1 MDISVIIPLY
11 NEAESLPPLY
21 EWITRVM
28 NEHKFTYEI
37 IFVNDGSTDNSWQ
50 VIKQISVESQESIV
64 ESPSGAAGLS
74 SVSASNQSSV
84 SDSGQSS
91 VSETVSQR
99 SGLIRAI
106 CFRRNYGKSA
116 ALYCG
121 FKAAQGDV
129 VITMDAD
136 LQDSPD
142 EIPELYRMIAED
154 GYDLVSGW
162 KQKRYDNALTKN
174 LPSKLFNATARR
186 VTGIRLHDMNCG
198 LKAYRKEVVKNIEV
212 FSEMHR
218 YIPYLAKNAGFTK
231 IGEKVVQHRKREF
244 GESKFGMSRFVNGY
258 LDLMTIW
265 FLNKFGKQPMH
276 FFGLVGSLMFLIGAI
291 AICVVIG
298 MKIHAL
304 CTVGTSMLLGVNPY
318 FHISILMMIL
328 GCMLFLAGFLG
339 ELIIRNSQSRNDY
352 LIKEEI

>member
-1 MDISVIIPLY
+1 MDISIIVPLY
-11 NEAESLPPLY
+11 NEAESLPSLY
-21 EWITRVM
+21 EWIVRVM

-74 SVSASNQSSV
+74 SVSASGLSSV
-84 SDSGQSS
+84 SASGLSS
-91 VSETVSQR
+91 VSETVCQR
-99 SGLIRAI
+99 SGLVRGIS
-106 CFRRNYGKSA
+106 FRRNYGKSA

-142 EIPELYRMIAED
+142 EIPELYRMITED

-186 VTGIRLHDMNCG
+186 VTGIQLHDMNCG

-218 YIPYLAKNAGFTK
+218 YIPYLAKNAGFTR

-244 GESKFGMSRFVNGY
+244 GVSKFGMSRFVNGY

>member
-1 MDISVIIPLY
+1 MDISVLVPLY
-11 NEAESLPPLY
+11 NEAESLPSLH
-21 EWITRVM
+21 EWIVRVM
-28 NEHKFTYEI
+28 KAHAFTYEI
-37 IFVNDGSTDNSWQ
+37 IFVNDGSTDSSWQ
-50 VIKQISVESQESIV
+50 VI
-64 ESPSGAAGLS
+64 
-74 SVSASNQSSV
+74 QSLRKEDNNV
-84 SDSGQSS
+84 RG
-91 VSETVSQR
+91 
-99 SGLIRAI
+99 I

-116 ALYCG
+116 ALHCG
-121 FKAAQGDV
+121 FQAVKGDV

-142 EIPELYRMIAED
+142 EIPELYRMIKDE

-162 KQKRYDNALTKN
+162 KQKRYDNKLTKN

-186 VTGIRLHDMNCG
+186 VTGIQLHDMNCG
-198 LKAYRKEVVKNIEV
+198 LKAYRQEVVKNIEV

-258 LDLMTIW
+258 LDLMTLW

-276 FFGLVGSLMFLIGAI
+276 FFGLVGSVMFILGFVAIVVVGA
-291 AICVVIG
+291 
-298 MKIHAL
+298 MKLYAL
-304 CTVGTSMLLGVNPY
+304 SHGVPAMLVGVNPY
-318 FHISILMMIL
+318 FHLSILMMIL

-339 ELIIRNSQSRNDY
+339 ELIIRNSSERNNY
-352 LIKEEI
+352 LIKEEL